1 MKRLLISLICLLV
14 VFVVSVSLYN
24 HSTESSQIVAP
35 ETDANNAV
43 PPSVVATTVP
53 DDSSFTPEFDSV
65 VIPAEEN
72 STEPYRSL
80 LITRDGD
87 TTIGECESQPSW
99 MKSWI
104 VVFRKGNRFTREKRK
119 VHFGRKN
126 LDGFGPY
133 LNLLFKGKENAVF
146 MFTDT
151 GELTAGLVQ
160 TIPESLWKTSTKDG
174 ISDFNVGSRK
184 IIRLGDQ
191 QYLLRVAT
199 GVRENKAPVSV
210 LVVESG
216 ERSQIVFYKWFDQQI
231 SPEMGDFEWLGD
243 FDGDGRLDFIFSYY
257 DQNGGGQSFIL
268 FASSIAKSGELVR
281 PYAFYHTRF
290 RGC

>member
-24 HSTESSQIVAP
+24 RSTESSQIVAP
-35 ETDANNAV
+35 ETDANIAV
-43 PPSVVATTVP
+43 QPSVVATTVP
-53 DDSSFTPEFDSV
+53 DDTSFTPEFDNV

-80 LITRDGD
+80 LITKDGD
-87 TTIGECESQPSW
+87 TTIGECESPPSSI
-99 MKSWI
+99 KRWI
-104 VVFRKGNRFTREKRK
+104 VVFRQRDRFTREKRN
-119 VHFGRKN
+119 VHFRRKKF
-126 LDGFGPY
+126 DDFGPY
-133 LNLLFKGKENAVF
+133 LKLLFKGKENAVF

-151 GELTAGLVQ
+151 GELSPGLVQ

-174 ISDFNVGSRK
+174 FSDFNVGSRK
-184 IIRLGDQ
+184 IIGLGDQ

-216 ERSQIVFYKWFDQQI
+216 DRSQIVFYKWFDQQI
-231 SPEMGDFEWLGD
+231 SPETGDFEWLG
-243 FDGDGRLDFIFSYY
+243 
-257 DQNGGGQSFIL
+257 
-268 FASSIAKSGELVR
+268 
-281 PYAFYHTRF
+281 
-290 RGC
+290 